1 MLPSVFGCSRLPEAG
16 CDRIQAATHATHAAL
31 SWRGAWFSLPL
42 VDPRTNAL
50 LTPEQLLGA
59 LQALPEAA
67 AGAPDGET
75 ALSALTSAN
84 RDEWAAARA
93 ELIAA
98 SPLNAASLAAIDSAL
113 CVLVLD
119 G

>member
-1 MLPSVFGCSRLPEAG
+1 M
-16 CDRIQAATHATHAAL
+16 
-31 SWRGAWFSLPL
+31 
-42 VDPRTNAL
+42 DPRTNAL

-59 LQALPEAA
+59 LQALPQAA
-67 AGAPDGET
+67 AGAPDGGET